1 MIVKSCAKINLSLI
15 VKGKREDGF
24 HELDML
30 IQNIDLCDIITINK
44 NEGEIRVRSNIE
56 TLPCDEGNLVYKAA
70 RLMKEHF
77 KLGCSF
83 DIEIEKNI
91 PIAAGLGGGSSNAAT
106 VMKAIIDLCD
116 IKVKQSELDKI
127 ALKLG
132 TEVVYF
138 LRSGCCRVRGK
149 GEIVDKLNIQP
160 ELHFIL
166 INPKLGL
173 STKEVYTSLTEEDYS
188 PSETND
194 EMLELLADGGDYLSL
209 MRNDLQAAAIRKIP
223 VIQDIILDL
232 QSLGFSRTMMSGSGT
247 TVFAVIEKGADVDG
261 ALAYARDREYKSYLC
276 GIPKGV

>member
-1 MIVKSCAKINLSLI
+1 MELKSYAKLNLSLI
-15 VKGKREDGF
+15 VKGRREDGF

-30 IQNIDLCDIITINK
+30 IQNIDLCDIITISK
-44 NEGEIRVRSNIE
+44 NEGEIRVRCDNE
-56 TLPCDEGNLVYKAA
+56 TLPRGEGNLVYKAA
-70 RLMKEHF
+70 KLMKEYF
-77 KLGCSF
+77 KLGCGF
-83 DIEIEKNI
+83 DIEIEKKI

-116 IKVKQSELDKI
+116 IKVKQCELDKI
-127 ALKLG
+127 ALELG

-138 LRSGCCRVRGK
+138 LRSGFCRVRGK
-149 GEIVDKLNIQP
+149 GEIVDKLNVQP
-160 ELHFIL
+160 ELQFLL
-166 INPKLGL
+166 INPNLGL

-194 EMLELLADGGDYLSL
+194 EMLELLAGGGDFLSL
-209 MRNDLQAAAIRKIP
+209 MRNDLQEAAVRKIP

-232 QSLGFSRTMMSGSGT
+232 QGRGFKKTMMSGSGT

-261 ALAYARDREYKSYLC
+261 ALAYARDRGYQGYLC